1 MKLISAKNQT
11 EMSRK
16 ASSLI
21 IETVRSAPEAVLGLA
36 TGSTPLGTYQELI
49 RDHSENG
56 TSYGKVT
63 TINLDEYVGLDADDP
78 NSFRHFMD
86 NQLFEALDISEQQIH
101 LPNGTAENLDAECE
115 RYDILI
121 KQTGGID
128 LQLLGI
134 GENGHIGFNEP
145 GTPFSSRTHVV
156 ELTES
161 TRKANARFFER
172 PEDVPT
178 HAITMGIDSILQSQK
193 ILLLAFGASK
203 AEAIKRL
210 VHGGVSEDFP
220 ASALKR
226 HDDVTLIAD
235 EEALALV

>member
-1 MKLISAKNQT
+1 MNLISADNQT

-21 IETVRSAPEAVLGLA
+21 IETVRSVPEPILGLA
-36 TGSTPLGTYQELI
+36 TGSTPLGTYKELI
-49 RDHSENG
+49 RDHRENG

-63 TINLDEYVGLDADDP
+63 TINLDEYVGLDSDDP

-86 NQLFEALDISEQQIH
+86 TQLFEALDIPERRIH

-161 TRKANARFFER
+161 TRKANARFFDR

-203 AEAIKRL
+203 AKAIKRL
-210 VHGGVSEDFP
+210 VHGGISEDFP

-235 EEALALV
+235 QEALALV